1 MKTEKIVISF
11 IASLIGIIAAAG
23 AFYFYQTTKV
33 ISPNDIKTIT
43 LSPSPLPTSEAT
55 IFLTIDTPA
64 NEEVTDKKIITVS
77 GATSPDAV
85 VIITSALSDQVISPS
100 QNGSF
105 STTLI
110 LDNDQNEIT
119 ITAVSPTG
127 EETTVV
133 KTVTVTS
140 ETF

>member
-43 LSPSPLPTSEAT
+43 LSPTPEPSPKPS
-55 IFLTIDTPA
+55 IFLTLDAPT
-64 NEEVTDKKIITVS
+64 NEEVTDKKIISVNGT
-77 GATSPDAV
+77 TNPDAV
-85 VIITSALSDQVISPS
+85 VIITSGVGEQVISPS
-100 QNGSF
+100 TNGSF
-105 STTLI
+105 ATTI
-110 LDNDQNEIT
+110 TLDNGQNQIT
-119 ITAVSPTG
+119 VTVVSPIG
-127 EETTVV
+127 EETTLTR
-133 KTVTVTS
+133 TVTVSS